1 MTIEVVDIGA
11 FPNDGTG
18 DPLRLAFAKINNN
31 FTQSASAA
39 AAGPQYAIQY
49 NNANAL
55 GGSSSLLFNSSTNTI
70 LTNADFIPTVDNDIS
85 IGNSNYA
92 IGSLYLGSTGFY
104 LGNLYI
110 TETDN
115 VIDFGVAGSP
125 GTQAG
130 MILGAV
136 TGESTTVSGSM
147 TFGGSVTMDVASVT
161 TSSNSPNQL
170 IYQTPASGFS
180 NGTFKIVSRQAAS
193 DNAQDA
199 VIEVVKNN
207 SGSAV
212 SYIVYGT
219 TFTGI
224 AMTTYDADIVS
235 GNVRVY
241 VSPLTNQTI
250 THTATYQINT

>member
-18 DPLRLAFAKINNN
+18 DPLRLAFEKINNN
-31 FTQSASAA
+31 FAQSAA
-39 AAGPQYAIQY
+39 AGASGPQYAIQY

-55 GGSSSLLFNSSTNTI
+55 AGSASLLLNTADNAIISS
-70 LTNADFIPTVDNDIS
+70 ADFIPLNNNDLS
-85 IGNSNYA
+85 IGNVDRV

-130 MILGAV
+130 MILGAIE
-136 TGESTTVSGSM
+136 GESTTLSGSI
-147 TFGGSVTMDVASVT
+147 TFGGSVNMDVASLT
-161 TSSNSPNQL
+161 TSSNTPNQL
-170 IYQTPASGFS
+170 IYQIPAAGFS
-180 NGTFKIVSRQAAS
+180 SGTFNIVSRQAAS

-199 VIEVVKNN
+199 IIEVVKNN

-224 AMTTYDADIVS
+224 AMTTYDADVVS
-235 GNVRVY
+235 GNVCVY